1 MWRQTGENVT
11 MTGGRQL
18 SIGRRNTRIKCNA
31 IPLAQQYKRISFLT
45 HGHKMTVFNR
55 PIYTCIHYE
64 LTLEKHKMQDTIFG
78 MYQRETDADMTRG
91 EAVAVSV

>member
-31 IPLAQQYKRISFLT
+31 IPLAQQYKRISFFA
-45 HGHKMTVFNR
+45 HGHKMTVF
-55 PIYTCIHYE
+55 
-64 LTLEKHKMQDTIFG
+64 LTDPSIRVYI
-78 MYQRETDADMTRG
+78 MY
-91 EAVAVSV
+91 SH